1 MCYAV
6 TWGHHQWWPG
16 GVMMYDDSGTE
27 GGVSGVCARAVMRAA
42 MQSGQQCASSGFG
55 LLATLRSVKG

>member
-1 MCYAV
+1 
-6 TWGHHQWWPG
+6 
-16 GVMMYDDSGTE
+16 MMYDDSGTE